1 MKLISKVERTIAF
14 RYLKPKKKEGFLKVI
29 SIFSFTGI
37 ALGVAIL
44 IIVMSVMSGFRTELI
59 NKILGFNPHI
69 IIKPYDKKIN
79 KEDINKLDEIK
90 KSISRIAFTFSG
102 QGILINR
109 ENTTGILVR
118 SYLQNDIDK
127 IDLIKN
133 GIIDGSLNSFNKNT
147 ISIGKEL
154 AISMDLLVGD
164 EITLMST
171 SNLQTPFGNLP
182 LQEKFKISS
191 IFSTGLAE
199 FDQNV
204 IFMPFENANSLFEI
218 SDMDIDLEIFLNKPD
233 KVQLIKQ
240 NVQKI
245 FSNHYVYTWE
255 DLNKSFFGALKVE
268 RNVMF
273 IILTL
278 IIIVA
283 AFNIIS
289 GLTILVKN
297 KTKEIA
303 ILRTL
308 GISKTSIAKIFFI
321 IGFTIGFLATIT
333 GVTIGILF
341 SYYIEEIR
349 VLITSIFNIR
359 LFPEEIYFLSQMPS
373 EINLGYIIIISLFSL
388 LITFL
393 ATIFP
398 SLSAAKLDPIKA
410 LKYE

>member
-1 MKLISKVERTIAF
+1 LISKIERAIAF

-37 ALGVAIL
+37 TLGVAIL
-44 IIVMSVMSGFRTELI
+44 IIVMSVMNGFRTELI
-59 NKILGFNPHI
+59 SKILGFNPHI
-69 IIKPYDKKIN
+69 IVKPYERKIN
-79 KEDINKLDEIK
+79 EIDVGKIEKLK
-90 KSISRIAFTFSG
+90 KNILRTSFTFNG
-102 QGILINR
+102 QGILINKQ
-109 ENTTGILVR
+109 NTTGVLVR
-118 SYLQNDIDK
+118 SMLENNIHEIYLINE
-127 IDLIKN
+127 
-133 GIIDGSLNSFNKNT
+133 GIIDGSIKSFKKGT
-147 ISIGKEL
+147 VSIGKEL
-154 AISMDLLVGD
+154 AISLDLIAGD

-171 SNLQTPFGNLP
+171 SNLQTPFGNMP
-182 LQEKFKISS
+182 VQERFLVSS
-191 IFSTGLAE
+191 VFSTGLAE

-218 SDMDIDLEIFLNKPD
+218 SDKDINLEIFLKEPD
-233 KVQLIKQ
+233 KVEPIKKQ
-240 NVQKI
+240 VQDI
-245 FSNHYVYTWE
+245 LDDHYVYSWA
-255 DLNKSFFGALKVE
+255 DLNKSFFAALKVE

-308 GISKTSIAKIFFI
+308 GISKSSIIKIFFL
-321 IGFTIGFLATIT
+321 IGFTIGFLATVT
-333 GVTIGILF
+333 GITIGVLF

-349 VLITSIFNIR
+349 VLITSIFKVQ

-373 EINLGYIIIISLFSL
+373 ELNLGYILIILFFSL

-398 SLSAAKLDPIKA
+398 SVSAAKLDPIKA

>member
-1 MKLISKVERTIAF
+1 MISKIERIIAF
-14 RYLKPKKKEGFLKVI
+14 RYLKPKKKEGFLRVI

-44 IIVMSVMSGFRTELI
+44 IIVMSVMNGFRTELI

-69 IIKPYDKKIN
+69 IVKPYNNKIN
-79 KEDINKLDEIK
+79 KEDLDNLDVLKENVL
-90 KSISRIAFTFSG
+90 RTAFTFSG
-102 QGILINR
+102 QAIILSKK
-109 ENTTGILVR
+109 NTTGILVR
-118 SYLQNDIDK
+118 SYLENEIDK

-133 GIIDGSLNSFNKNT
+133 GIIDGSLNSFSKNT

-154 AISMDLLVGD
+154 AISLDLIVGD
-164 EITLMST
+164 EISLMST

-182 LQEKFKISS
+182 MQEKFIISS
-191 IFSTGLAE
+191 VFSTGLAE
-199 FDQNV
+199 FDHNV
-204 IFMPFENANSLFEI
+204 IFMPFGNAQSLFEL
-218 SDMDIDLEIFLNKPD
+218 SDMDIDLEIFLKKPD
-233 KVQLIKQ
+233 NAQLVKEK
-240 NVQKI
+240 VQKI
-245 FSNHYVYTWE
+245 FSNHYVYSWA

-297 KTKEIA
+297 KTREIA

-308 GISKTSIAKIFFI
+308 GISKNSIAKVFFLT
-321 IGFTIGFLATIT
+321 GFTIGLLATIT

-373 EINLGYIIIISLFSL
+373 EINFGYILVISLFSL

-393 ATIFP
+393 ATILP
-398 SLSAAKLDPIKA
+398 SLSAAKLDPIEA

>member
-1 MKLISKVERTIAF
+1 MRSYF
-14 RYLKPKKKEGFLKVI
+14 
-29 SIFSFTGI
+29 
-37 ALGVAIL
+37 
-44 IIVMSVMSGFRTELI
+44 
-59 NKILGFNPHI
+59 
-69 IIKPYDKKIN
+69 
-79 KEDINKLDEIK
+79 KEDIK
-90 KSISRIAFTFSG
+90 KI
-102 QGILINR
+102 
-109 ENTTGILVR
+109 E
-118 SYLQNDIDK
+118 
-127 IDLIKN
+127 LIKN
-133 GIIDGSLNSFNKNT
+133 GIIDGSLDSFDKNT

-154 AISMDLLVGD
+154 AISLNLLVDD

-171 SNLQTPFGNLP
+171 SSLQTPFGNLP

-191 IFSTGLAE
+191 VFTTGLAE

-204 IFMPFENANSLFEI
+204 IFLPFVNANSLFEVDK
-218 SDMDIDLEIFLNKPD
+218 SDLDLEIFLNKPEKAD
-233 KVQLIKQ
+233 LIKEEIQ
-240 NVQKI
+240 NI
-245 FSNHYVYTWE
+245 YTDHYVYSWA

-297 KTKEIA
+297 KTREIA

-308 GISKTSIAKIFFI
+308 GVSKNSIAKIFFLTGFL
-321 IGFTIGFLATIT
+321 IGFFATIT
-333 GVTIGILF
+333 GVLIGVSF
-341 SYYIEEIR
+341 SYFIEEIR
-349 VLITSIFNIR
+349 IFITTIFNIN

-373 EINLGYIIIISLFSL
+373 EINLTYIIIISFFSL

-398 SLSAAKLDPIKA
+398 SFSAANLDPIKA

>member
-1 MKLISKVERTIAF
+1 MISTIERKIAF
-14 RYLKPKKKEGFLKVI
+14 RYLRPKKKEGFLKAI

-37 ALGVAIL
+37 AIGVAIL
-44 IIVMSVMSGFRTELI
+44 IIVMSVMNGFRTELI

-69 IIKPYDKKIN
+69 VVKPYNKKIDE
-79 KEDINKLDEIK
+79 KKISELYKLNNNVTRT
-90 KSISRIAFTFSG
+90 SFTFNG
-102 QGILINR
+102 QGILINK
-109 ENTTGILVR
+109 ENTIGILVR
-118 SYLQNDIDK
+118 SYTENDIDK
-127 IDLIKN
+127 IELINK
-133 GIIDGSLNSFNKNT
+133 GIIDGSLSKFNKNT

-154 AISMDLLVGD
+154 AISLNLLVGD
-164 EITLMST
+164 QLTLMST

-182 LQEKFKISS
+182 LQEKFIISS

-204 IFMPFENANSLFEI
+204 VFIPFENASSLFEL
-218 SDMDIDLEIFLNKPD
+218 SDLDIYLEIFLKKPD
-233 KVQLIKQ
+233 EVQLNKKQ
-240 NVQKI
+240 IQEVFND
-245 FSNHYVYTWE
+245 HYVYSWA
-255 DLNKSFFGALKVE
+255 DMNKSFFGALKVE

-297 KTKEIA
+297 KTREIA

-308 GISKTSIAKIFFI
+308 GVSKSSITRIFFI
-321 IGFTIGFLATIT
+321 TGFTIGLLATIT
-333 GVTIGILF
+333 GVIFGILF

-349 VLITSIFNIR
+349 VLITNIFNIR
-359 LFPEEIYFLSQMPS
+359 LFPEEIYFLSKMPS
-373 EINLGYIIIISLFSL
+373 EINYIYILIISLCSL

-398 SLSAAKLDPIKA
+398 SISAAKLDPVKA

>member
-1 MKLISKVERTIAF
+1 MLTTVEKLITARNL
-14 RYLKPKKKEGFLKVI
+14 RPKKKEGFLKII
-29 SIFSFTGI
+29 SIFSFLGI
-37 ALGVAIL
+37 MLGVATL
-44 IIVMSVMSGFRTELI
+44 IIVMSVMNGFRTELI

-69 IIKPYDKKIN
+69 IVKPYDKKIKKDDLKN
-79 KEDINKLDEIK
+79 LELLKENIL
-90 KSISRIAFTFSG
+90 RTAFTFSG
-102 QGILINR
+102 QGILINK
-109 ENTTGILVR
+109 ENTTGVLVR
-118 SYLQNDIDK
+118 SYVNNDIEK
-127 IDLIKN
+127 IDLIKK
-133 GIIDGSLNSFNKNT
+133 GIIDGSLNLFKKNT

-154 AISMDLLVGD
+154 AISLNLIVGD

-182 LQEKFKISS
+182 VQEKFKISS
-191 IFSTGLAE
+191 VFSTGLAE

-204 IFMPFENANSLFEI
+204 IFVPYENANSLFELTDI
-218 SDMDIDLEIFLNKPD
+218 DIDLEIFLKKPD
-233 KVQLIKQ
+233 KAQMLKVK
-240 NVQKI
+240 VQKI
-245 FSNHYVYTWE
+245 FNDHYVYSWV
-255 DLNKSFFGALKVE
+255 DINKSFFGALKVE

-308 GISKTSIAKIFFI
+308 GVSKKSIAKIFFI
-321 IGFTIGFLATIT
+321 TGFTIGLLATLT

-349 VLITSIFNIR
+349 ILITSIFNIK

-373 EINLGYIIIISLFSL
+373 EINLSYILIISFFSL

-398 SLSAAKLDPIKA
+398 SLSAARLDPIQA

>member
-1 MKLISKVERTIAF
+1 MISKIERTIAF

-37 ALGVAIL
+37 ALGVAVL
-44 IIVMSVMSGFRTELI
+44 IIVMSVMNGFRTELI

-69 IIKPYDKKIN
+69 IVKSYEKNIN
-79 KEDINKLDEIK
+79 EKDLLKLNILKEN
-90 KSISRIAFTFSG
+90 ISRTAFTFSG
-102 QGILINR
+102 QGILIFR
-109 ENTTGILVR
+109 ENTTGVYVR
-118 SYLQNDIDK
+118 SYTNNDINK

-133 GIIDGSLNSFNKNT
+133 GIIDGSIDSFVPNT

-154 AISMDLLVGD
+154 AISLDLIVGD
-164 EITLMST
+164 EISIMST
-171 SNLQTPFGNLP
+171 SNIQTPFGNLP
-182 LQEKFKISS
+182 LQEKFTISS

-199 FDQNV
+199 FDQNI
-204 IFMPFENANSLFEI
+204 IFMPYENASSLFEI
-218 SDMDIDLEIFLNKPD
+218 EDSDIDLEIFLKKPD
-233 KVQLIKQ
+233 DVEFIKNEIQ
-240 NVQKI
+240 EI
-245 FSNHYVYTWE
+245 FNDQYVYSWA
-255 DLNKSFFGALKVE
+255 DMNKSFFGALKVE

-278 IIIVA
+278 IIVVA

-289 GLTILVKN
+289 GLTILVRN

-308 GISKTSIAKIFFI
+308 GVSKKSIAKIFFI
-321 IGFTIGFLATIT
+321 IGFTIGLFATIT

-349 VLITSIFNIR
+349 ILITSIFNIR

-373 EINLGYIIIISLFSL
+373 EINFVYISIISAFSL
-388 LITFL
+388 IITFC

-398 SLSAAKLDPIKA
+398 SLSAANLDPIKA

>member
-1 MKLISKVERTIAF
+1 MISKIERAIAF

-44 IIVMSVMSGFRTELI
+44 IIVMSVMNGFRAELI
-59 NKILGFNPHI
+59 DKILGFNPHI
-69 IIKPYDKKIN
+69 VIKPYE
-79 KEDINKLDEIK
+79 KEISKENIK
-90 KSISRIAFTFSG
+90 KLEKLKDNISRSSFTFNG
-102 QGILINR
+102 QGILINKQ
-109 ENTTGILVR
+109 NTTGVIVR
-118 SYLQNDIDK
+118 SYLKNEVEK
-127 IDLIKN
+127 IDLIQK
-133 GIIDGSLNSFNKNT
+133 GIIDGSLKSFKIDS

-154 AISMDLLVGD
+154 AISLDLVAGE

-171 SNLQTPFGNLP
+171 ANLQTPFGNLP
-182 LQEKFKISS
+182 LQEKFTISS
-191 IFSTGLAE
+191 IFSTGLME

-204 IFMPFENANSLFEI
+204 IFMPYENAVSLFEL
-218 SDMDIDLEIFLNKPD
+218 SEMDMDLEIFLKEPE
-233 KVQLIKQ
+233 KAQIIKEKIE
-240 NVQKI
+240 KI
-245 FSNHYVYTWE
+245 FSDQYVYSWS

-308 GISKTSIAKIFFI
+308 GVSKKSIAKVFFLIGFI
-321 IGFTIGFLATIT
+321 IGFFATIT
-333 GVTIGILF
+333 GVFIGVLF

-349 VLITSIFNIR
+349 VLITTIFNIK

-373 EINLGYIIIISLFSL
+373 EINFTYIFIISFFSL
-388 LITFL
+388 LITFF

-398 SLSAAKLDPIKA
+398 SLSAARLDPIKA